1 MQLGTRSSYL
11 RVDLDLA
18 ERWNLRFNLPRRRGV
33 IPRVPY
39 DQVRLDASLT
49 ATAHQVAWAD
59 RRRTVMADIM
69 NGDDLEA
76 WLKGKPPELACV
88 LAARVALR
96 VVPVLQYALHE
107 MEEDRRCTIV
117 LLSFR
122 ALAAVNCAATWP
134 TRGVEIRNAARG
146 AACDAGD
153 AMADIS
159 RWRAR
164 GQRIVQ

>member
-1 MQLGTRSSYL
+1 M
-11 RVDLDLA
+11 LA
-18 ERWNLRFNLPRRRGV
+18 V
-33 IPRVPY
+33 
-39 DQVRLDASLT
+39 
-49 ATAHQVAWAD
+49 
-59 RRRTVMADIM
+59 
-69 NGDDLEA
+69 
-76 WLKGKPPELACV
+76 
-88 LAARVALR
+88 RVALR

-153 AMADIS
+153 AMADIGNAAQMS
-159 RWRAR
+159 AFV
-164 GQRIVQ
+164 RISEQSGHSFRSKVATQFGAKWPPVSV